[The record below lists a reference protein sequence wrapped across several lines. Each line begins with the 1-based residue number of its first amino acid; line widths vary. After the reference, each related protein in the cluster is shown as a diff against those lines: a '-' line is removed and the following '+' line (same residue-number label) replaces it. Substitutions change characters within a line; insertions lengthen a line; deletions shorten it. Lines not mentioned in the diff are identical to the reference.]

1 MMVLFSG
8 RVYAPHLFSSIVTT
22 TSVAVAAPAIG
33 GIAASVYW
41 HIPTDP
47 YASGRRG
54 GRRGVSRGGGE
65 RNCRESEDDY
75 GQDEESECES
85 FQHDVLLWL

>member
-1 MMVLFSG
+1 MVLFSG
-8 RVYAPHLFSSIVTT
+8 RVYAPHLFSSIVTAT
-22 TSVAVAAPAIG
+22 ITVAVAAPAIG
-33 GIAASVYW
+33 GVAARVQR

-54 GRRGVSRGGGE
+54 TSRGGGE
-65 RNCRESEDDY
+65 RNCRKSEDEY